1 VLDHQAM
8 CHFERESVK
17 PTDGTIQWAA
27 KSSEFC
33 KAAQKGVILAGEAI
47 AFVFPTSF
55 FNKTWDTFKEFT
67 PEKIAKQ
74 LHIDPENILRWHSFH
89 DENEDTD
96 FVKISFKV
104 TIKCQRSLERTLG
117 LQFDEVKGI
126 RLGECGICFQW
137 KRMINFCTHYDHAFC
152 RACLAQVEC
161 CPLCR
166 NTKKLNLKTQPKA
179 FIVLPENSFLWDRA
193 KDVRFLTLENID
205 EALSTESEA
214 SGIIVT
220 NK

>member
-1 VLDHQAM
+1 MWNLEKNLQ
-8 CHFERESVK
+8 K
-17 PTDGTIQWAA
+17 
-27 KSSEFC
+27 
-33 KAAQKGVILAGEAI
+33 AQKNIFSLGSFLFLTNSKEIWYEA
-47 AFVFPTSF
+47 
-55 FNKTWDTFKEFT
+55 
-67 PEKIAKQ
+67 
-74 LHIDPENILRWHSFH
+74 LRSV
-89 DENEDTD
+89 NECS
-96 FVKISFKV
+96 VKV

-117 LQFDEVKGI
+117 LQFDEVTGI

-137 KRMINFCTHYDHAFC
+137 KRMINFYTHNDHAFC
-152 RACLAQVEC
+152 RACLAKVEC

-179 FIVLPENSFLWDRA
+179 FIVLPEKSFLWDRA